1 MRATIKNKKE
11 MKVNELKI
19 SYIEK
24 SHQELSDVEQRLLK
38 EATVA
43 AQKAYAPYSHFRVG
57 AAVKLANGEILSGCN
72 QENAAYPSGLC
83 AERVTVFYA
92 NAKFPEV
99 AVETLLITV
108 LDDAGEY
115 RKNPVT
121 PCGACR
127 QVLTE
132 TESRQ
137 KSPMRVL
144 LVGKDEVL
152 EFASASDLLPFIF
165 SRNELL

>member
-1 MRATIKNKKE
+1 
-11 MKVNELKI
+11 MKINELKI
-19 SYIEK
+19 CYK
-24 SHQELSDVEQRLLK
+24 VRSHSELSQEEQSLLK
-38 EATVA
+38 SATEAAT
-43 AQKAYAPYSHFRVG
+43 KAYAPYSHFRVG

-72 QENAAYPSGLC
+72 QENAAFPSGLC

-92 NAKFPEV
+92 NAKFPDI

-108 LDDAGEY
+108 LDEAGEY
-115 RKNPVT
+115 RKNPVP

-132 TESRQ
+132 TEFRQ
-137 KSPMRVL
+137 KQPMRVL

-152 EFASASDLLPFIF
+152 EFASASDLLPLIF
-165 SRNELL
+165 SGNELL

>member
-1 MRATIKNKKE
+1 M
-11 MKVNELKI
+11 
-19 SYIEK
+19 
-24 SHQELSDVEQRLLK
+24 
-38 EATVA
+38 
-43 AQKAYAPYSHFRVG
+43 
-57 AAVKLANGEILSGCN
+57 KLANGEILSGSN
-72 QENAAYPSGLC
+72 QDNAAYPSGLC

-92 NAKFPEV
+92 NAKYPDI

-108 LDDAGEY
+108 LDEKGDY
-115 RKNPVT
+115 RSKPIP

-137 KSPMRVL
+137 KCPMRVL

-152 EFASASDLLPFIF
+152 EFGSASDLLPFIF
-165 SRNELL
+165 TSNELKK

>member
-1 MRATIKNKKE
+1 

-19 SYIEK
+19 TYIEK

-38 EATVA
+38 EATQA

-92 NAKFPEV
+92 NAKYPDI

-108 LDDAGEY
+108 LDENGDY
-115 RKNPVT
+115 RSKPIP

-137 KSPMRVL
+137 KCPMRVL

-152 EFASASDLLPFIF
+152 EFGSASDLLPFIF
-165 SRNELL
+165 TSNELKK

>member
-1 MRATIKNKKE
+1 
-11 MKVNELKI
+11 MKINELKI
-19 SYIEK
+19 CYK
-24 SHQELSDVEQRLLK
+24 VCSHSELSQEEQSLLK
-38 EATVA
+38 SATEAAT
-43 AQKAYAPYSHFRVG
+43 KAYAPYSHFMVG

-72 QENAAYPSGLC
+72 QENAAFPSGLC

-92 NAKFPEV
+92 NAKYPDI

-108 LDDAGEY
+108 LDEAGEY
-115 RKNPVT
+115 RKNPVP

-132 TESRQ
+132 TEFRQ
-137 KSPMRVL
+137 KQPMRVL

-152 EFASASDLLPFIF
+152 EFASASDLLPLIF
-165 SRNELL
+165 SGNELL

>member
-1 MRATIKNKKE
+1 
-11 MKVNELKI
+11 MKTSELKI
-19 SYIEK
+19 CYK
-24 SHQELSDVEQRLLK
+24 VRSHSELSSDEQALLK
-38 EATVA
+38 SATEAAT
-43 AQKAYAPYSHFRVG
+43 KAYAPYSHFRVG

-92 NAKFPEV
+92 NAKYPDI

-108 LDDAGEY
+108 LDENGDY
-115 RKNPVT
+115 RSRAIP

-152 EFASASDLLPFIF
+152 EFDSASDLLPFIF
-165 SRNELL
+165 TSNELL

>member
-1 MRATIKNKKE
+1 
-11 MKVNELKI
+11 MKISELKI
-19 SYIEK
+19 CYKVRGHS
-24 SHQELSDVEQRLLK
+24 ELSPEELVLLK
-38 EATVA
+38 SATEAAT
-43 AQKAYAPYSHFRVG
+43 KAYAPYSHFRVG

-92 NAKFPEV
+92 NAKYPDI

-108 LDDAGEY
+108 LDENGDY
-115 RKNPVT
+115 RSRAIP

-132 TESRQ
+132 TETRQ
-137 KSPMRVL
+137 KCPMRML
-144 LVGKDEVL
+144 LVGKNEVL
-152 EFASASDLLPFIF
+152 EFDSASDLLPFIF
-165 SRNELL
+165 TSNELL

>member
-1 MRATIKNKKE
+1 
-11 MKVNELKI
+11 MKINELKI
-19 SYIEK
+19 CYK
-24 SHQELSDVEQRLLK
+24 VRSHSELSPEEKTLLK
-38 EATVA
+38 SATEAA
-43 AQKAYAPYSHFRVG
+43 SKAYAPYSHFRVG

-92 NAKFPEV
+92 NAKYPDI

-108 LDDAGEY
+108 LDENGDY
-115 RKNPVT
+115 RNKAIP

-137 KSPMRVL
+137 KCQMRVL

-152 EFASASDLLPFIF
+152 EFDSASDLLPLIF
-165 SRNELL
+165 TSNELL

>member
-1 MRATIKNKKE
+1 
-11 MKVNELKI
+11 MKINELKI
-19 SYIEK
+19 CYK
-24 SHQELSDVEQRLLK
+24 VRSHSELSPEEQVLLK
-38 EATVA
+38 LATEAA
-43 AQKAYAPYSHFRVG
+43 IKAYAPYSHFRVG

-92 NAKFPEV
+92 NAKYPDI

-108 LDDAGEY
+108 LDENGDY
-115 RKNPVT
+115 RNKAIP

-137 KSPMRVL
+137 KTPMRVL

-152 EFASASDLLPFIF
+152 EFDSASDLLPLIF
-165 SRNELL
+165 TSNELL

>member
-1 MRATIKNKKE
+1 
-11 MKVNELKI
+11 MKINELKI
-19 SYIEK
+19 CYK
-24 SHQELSDVEQRLLK
+24 VRSHSELSQEELSLLK
-38 EATVA
+38 SATEAAT
-43 AQKAYAPYSHFRVG
+43 KAYAPYSHFMVG

-72 QENAAYPSGLC
+72 QENAAFPSGLC

-92 NAKFPEV
+92 NAKYPDI

-108 LDDAGEY
+108 LDEAGEY
-115 RKNPVT
+115 RKNPVP

-132 TESRQ
+132 TEFRQ
-137 KSPMRVL
+137 KQPMRVL

-152 EFASASDLLPFIF
+152 EFASASDLLPLIF
-165 SRNELL
+165 SGNELL

>member
-99 AVETLLITV
+99 AVEKLLITV

-115 RKNPVT
+115 RKNPVP

>member
-1 MRATIKNKKE
+1 MEI
-11 MKVNELKI
+11 NELKI
-19 SYIEK
+19 KYFVK
-24 SHQELSDVEQRLLK
+24 GLNELTADERNLLNMAT
-38 EATVA
+38 EAA
-43 AQKAYAPYSHFRVG
+43 HKAYAPYSNFRVG
-57 AAVKLANGEILSGCN
+57 AAVQLANGEVLSGCN

-92 NAKFPEV
+92 NAKYPDV
-99 AVETLLITV
+99 AVETLLITG
-108 LDDAGEY
+108 LDENGDY
-115 RKNPVT
+115 RSRAIP

-144 LVGKDEVL
+144 LVGNDEVL
-152 EFASASDLLPFIF
+152 EFDSASDLLPFIF
-165 SRNELL
+165 TSNELKK

>member
-1 MRATIKNKKE
+1 
-11 MKVNELKI
+11 MKISELKI
-19 SYIEK
+19 CYK
-24 SHQELSDVEQRLLK
+24 VRSHSELSPEELVLLK
-38 EATVA
+38 SATEAAT
-43 AQKAYAPYSHFRVG
+43 KAYAPYSHFRVG

-92 NAKFPEV
+92 NSKYPDI

-108 LDDAGEY
+108 LDENGDY
-115 RKNPVT
+115 RSGAIP

-137 KSPMRVL
+137 KCPMRML
-144 LVGKDEVL
+144 LVGKNEVL
-152 EFASASDLLPFIF
+152 EFDSASDLLPFIF
-165 SRNELL
+165 TSNELL

>member
-1 MRATIKNKKE
+1 
-11 MKVNELKI
+11 MKTSELKI
-19 SYIEK
+19 CYK
-24 SHQELSDVEQRLLK
+24 VRSHSELSSDEQVWLK
-38 EATVA
+38 SASEAA
-43 AQKAYAPYSHFRVG
+43 IKAYAPYSHFRVG

-92 NAKFPEV
+92 NAIYPDI

-108 LDDAGEY
+108 LDENGDY
-115 RKNPVT
+115 RSRAIP

-152 EFASASDLLPFIF
+152 EFDSASDLLPFIF
-165 SRNELL
+165 TSNELL

>member
-1 MRATIKNKKE
+1 
-11 MKVNELKI
+11 MKTSELKI
-19 SYIEK
+19 CYK
-24 SHQELSDVEQRLLK
+24 VRSHSELSSDEQVLLK
-38 EATVA
+38 SASEAA
-43 AQKAYAPYSHFRVG
+43 IKAYAPYSHFRVG

-92 NAKFPEV
+92 NAKYPDI

-108 LDDAGEY
+108 LDENGDY
-115 RKNPVT
+115 RSRAIP

-152 EFASASDLLPFIF
+152 EFDSASDLLPFIF
-165 SRNELL
+165 TSNELL